1 MSKPSDNKHDLP
13 HAADTLA
20 FFQDLEPPAN
30 DFLQDALN
38 GLSAA
43 PKTMSPKY
51 FYDQKGSQLF
61 DAICDTQEYY
71 VTRTEID
78 LLQSLIP
85 TLNKLAG
92 PGADIVEY
100 GSGASVKVRTLL
112 EGLEN
117 VSSYLAIDISR
128 THLINACRVLADDYP
143 EIAIGAICADFTAP
157 ITLPAISREKGRVVG
172 FLPGSTI
179 GNFAPKD
186 AKEFLV
192 RAAKMLD
199 EGSALLMGVDLKKD
213 PDILNAAYND
223 AQGVTAA
230 FNLNLLARM
239 RGELGAKLNQDNFR
253 HRAFYNGNQGRIE
266 MHLESKTEQTVQL
279 DGKEF
284 CFSAGET
291 IHTENSYKYGLE
303 EFAALAESAGF
314 RAKHAWT
321 DPKGLFSLHWLEVH
335 TQ

>member
-1 MSKPSDNKHDLP
+1 MSKSTDTEKDLQQ
-13 HAADTLA
+13 ATSTLA
-20 FFQDLEPPAN
+20 FFQDLEPPAD
-30 DFLQDALN
+30 DFLQDTLI
-38 GLSAA
+38 GLAA
-43 PKTMSPKY
+43 TPKKMSPKY

-61 DAICDTQEYY
+61 DAICTTQEYY

-85 TLNKLAG
+85 VLSKLAG
-92 PGADIVEY
+92 SDAAIVEY
-100 GSGASVKVRTLL
+100 GSGTSVKVRTLL
-112 EGLEN
+112 DGLDK

-143 EIAIGAICADFTAP
+143 DIAIGAICADFTAP
-157 ITLPAISREKGRVVG
+157 ISLPEISRKKGRVIG

-186 AKEFLV
+186 AGDFLA
-192 RAAKMLD
+192 RAARMLG
-199 EGSALLMGVDLKKD
+199 EGGALLMGVDLKKD
-213 PDILNAAYND
+213 PKILNAAYND
-223 AQGVTAA
+223 EQGITAA
-230 FNLNLLARM
+230 FNLNLLTRM

-253 HRAFYNGNQGRIE
+253 HRAFYNGDQGRIE
-266 MHLESKTEQTVQL
+266 MHLESETDQTVHL
-279 DGKEF
+279 GGKQF
-284 CFSAGET
+284 TFSAGET

-303 EFAALAESAGF
+303 EFATLAESAGF
-314 RAKHAWT
+314 CAKHAWS

>member
-1 MSKPSDNKHDLP
+1 MPKSTDSKSAIPQDATP
-13 HAADTLA
+13 LA

-38 GLSAA
+38 GLSAS

-78 LLQSLIP
+78 LLQNLLP

-92 PGADIVEY
+92 PGAAIVEY

-117 VSSYLAIDISR
+117 VSTYLAIDISR
-128 THLINACRVLADDYP
+128 AHLIEACRTLAGDYP
-143 EIAIGAICADFTAP
+143 DITIGAICADFTAP
-157 ITLPAISREKGRVVG
+157 ITLPEISREQGRVVG

-186 AKEFLV
+186 AKDFLA
-192 RAAKMLD
+192 RAAKML
-199 EGSALLMGVDLKKD
+199 GAGGALLLGVDLKKD

-223 AQGVTAA
+223 TQGVTAA
-230 FNLNLLARM
+230 FNLNLLTRM
-239 RGELGAKLNQDNFR
+239 RGELGAKLNQDTFH
-253 HRAFYNGNQGRIE
+253 HRAFYNGDQGRIE
-266 MHLESKTEQTVQL
+266 MHLESETNQTVRL
-279 DGKEF
+279 DGQEF
-284 CFSAGET
+284 TFSAGET

-303 EFAALAESAGF
+303 EFASLAESAGF

>member
-1 MSKPSDNKHDLP
+1 MSKPSDSKNDIP
-13 HAADTLA
+13 SAANTLA

-30 DFLQDALN
+30 DFLQDALC

-112 EGLEN
+112 EGLDD

-128 THLINACRVLADDYP
+128 AHLINACRVLADDYP
-143 EIAIGAICADFTAP
+143 KIAIGAICADFTAP
-157 ITLPAISREKGRVVG
+157 ITLPAMSREKGRVVG

-192 RAAKMLD
+192 RAAKMLG
-199 EGSALLMGVDLKKD
+199 EGGALLMGVDLKKD
-213 PDILNAAYND
+213 PGILNAAYND
-223 AQGVTAA
+223 TQGVTAA
-230 FNLNLLARM
+230 FNLNLLTRM
-239 RGELGAKLNQDNFR
+239 RGELGAKLNQDNFQ
-253 HRAFYNGNQGRIE
+253 HRAFYNDDQGRVE

-284 CFSAGET
+284 SFSAGET

-314 RAKHAWT
+314 RAKHSWT